1 MTLHKLAAGSGYTYL
16 TQQVAAHDATERGQL
31 GLAAYYEEKGES
43 PGRWMGSGL
52 AGLDLADGDVVTEEQ
67 MKLLFGQGWHPRSQE
82 PDAVARG
89 WGALGRP
96 FPTFEATTLRQE
108 IATAFSA
115 HNTSRGR
122 AWNAPIPTEERARI
136 RTEVIARAFARTHG
150 RAPRDDTELTGFVAT
165 ASKPAQT
172 PVAGYDLTFSPV
184 KSVSALWALAAPE
197 VSREVEAAHEAA
209 VRATIGL
216 LEREVAFTRVG
227 KGGIRQVPVAGLVA
241 AAFDHRDSRAGD
253 PDLHTHVVISNK
265 VQTLPDEGGKWLTL
279 DGRMVF
285 KAKVMASE
293 HYNTRLEARAHR
305 AARRPVHRT
314 SLPAGTPPRARDRG
328 HRRTAPPGVV
338 LPSWRHHQPAAS
350 ARGLVPG

>member
-1 MTLHKLAAGSGYTYL
+1 M
-16 TQQVAAHDATERGQL
+16 
-31 GLAAYYEEKGES
+31 
-43 PGRWMGSGL
+43 
-52 AGLDLADGDVVTEEQ
+52 
-67 MKLLFGQGWHPRSQE
+67 
-82 PDAVARG
+82 
-89 WGALGRP
+89 
-96 FPTFEATTLRQE
+96 
-108 IATAFSA
+108 
-115 HNTSRGR
+115 
-122 AWNAPIPTEERARI
+122 
-136 RTEVIARAFARTHG
+136 
-150 RAPRDDTELTGFVAT
+150 
-165 ASKPAQT
+165 
-172 PVAGYDLTFSPV
+172 

-293 HYNTRLEARAHR
+293 HYNTRLEAERVASGLLT
-305 AARRPVHRT
+305 ADRRDYLLGIPT
-314 SLPAGTPPRARDRG
+314 IATPPD
-328 HRRTAPPGVV
+328 T
-338 LPSWRHHQPAAS
+338 LHQ
-350 ARGLVPG
+350 